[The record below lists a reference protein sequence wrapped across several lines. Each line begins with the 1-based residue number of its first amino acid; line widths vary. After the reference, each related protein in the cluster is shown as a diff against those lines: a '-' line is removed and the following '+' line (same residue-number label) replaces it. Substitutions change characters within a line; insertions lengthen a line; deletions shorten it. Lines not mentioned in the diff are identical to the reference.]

1 MKKKINKK
9 KIAIGGLSAM
19 AIFCLVGCGFVSFGI
34 NALQA
39 KAVGN
44 EVLLSTGGK
53 LGEGETNG
61 YTSYNSLVIPSPSS
75 DVVFDNFTLW
85 YYPSTYGVKLEEMPS
100 VMEIKFVYELFDDD
114 VFKYTL
120 YLAKGYNVDFTN
132 LILNEVLASTPGVST
147 LIYNIG
153 TAENNYYLRLP
164 SSFSLIFTGSYN
176 YYVESASP
184 NINLPYIWV
193 NDISKSNAVDNQFQ
207 DGYNKGYYEGKL
219 DGINE
224 GRNEGT
230 NALNAMS
237 WLFGSIVNIPI
248 IVLNGLSEFSVWG
261 LSVIGIAV
269 TLVFVTL
276 VVWLVKKFI

>member
-19 AIFCLVGCGFVSFGI
+19 AIFSIVGCGFVLFGT

-85 YYPSTYGVKLEEMPS
+85 YYPSTYGVKLEEMPN
-100 VMEIKFVYELFDDD
+100 VMEIKFVYELSDDD

-120 YLAKGYNVDFTN
+120 YLAKGYNVDFKN
-132 LILNEVLASTPGVST
+132 FIQSEVLASSPGVST
-147 LIYNIG
+147 LIYSIA
-153 TAENNYYLRLP
+153 TAGNDYYLRLP

-207 DGYNKGYYEGKL
+207 DGYNNGYDKGKQ

-230 NALNAMS
+230 NALSAMS